1 MDEAF
6 LTLLQ
11 SRYDSYV
18 NSFRDASGELPRMML
33 LKLEHTS
40 HVVANAEAIAL
51 GERFDSLTFW
61 VCKASAL
68 LHDTGRYEQ
77 LLKYNT
83 FRDADSVNHA
93 KLSHDIV
100 VEKGWLDAL
109 SERDAI
115 LKAVL
120 VHNMREI
127 PSDVKDPL
135 TLTVSKVVR
144 DADKLDIFRVFEDEI
159 ANTDWKTNCKAFWN
173 LPVFADP
180 SEAVVESVRK
190 NVSVPYDEIKTLA
203 DFILVQVGWIRAG
216 LYFAT
221 SRKMA
226 TERNHI
232 EYRRGFLHQI
242 TSSPAVDELC
252 VV

>member
-11 SRYDSYV
+11 SKYDSYV
-18 NSFRDASGELPRMML
+18 DSFRDAAGELPRMMF
-33 LKLEHTS
+33 LKLIHTNY
-40 HVVANAEAIAL
+40 VVKNAEAITQ
-51 GERFDSLTFW
+51 GERFDTHASL
-61 VCKASAL
+61 VCKAAAL

-93 KLSHDIV
+93 KLSYDIV
-100 VEKGWLDAL
+100 SEKGWLDSIA
-109 SERDAI
+109 ERDAI

-127 PSDVKDPL
+127 PSDVEDSL
-135 TLTVSKVVR
+135 TLSVSKVIR
-144 DADKLDIFRVFEDEI
+144 DADKLDIFRVLEDEI
-159 ANTDWKTNCKAFWN
+159 ANTDWKTDCKAFWN

-180 SEAVVESVRK
+180 SDTVIESVRNK
-190 NVSVPYDEIKTLA
+190 VSVPYNEIKTLA
-203 DFILVQVGWIRAG
+203 DFILVQVGWIRSE
-216 LYFAT
+216 LYFTT
-221 SRKMA
+221 SRKIA
-226 TERNHI
+226 IERNHM
-232 EYRRGFLHQI
+232 EYRRKFLHQI

-252 VV
+252 VL